1 MYSGMLIGREIE
13 VLASRD
19 MSMQKLK
26 GLVIDETKNLLVVMT
41 PLDKQVKIPKSIVTI
56 SVSNSLNENLVLEGS
71 KLIGTAADRIKG

>member
-1 MYSGMLIGREIE
+1 MLIGREIE